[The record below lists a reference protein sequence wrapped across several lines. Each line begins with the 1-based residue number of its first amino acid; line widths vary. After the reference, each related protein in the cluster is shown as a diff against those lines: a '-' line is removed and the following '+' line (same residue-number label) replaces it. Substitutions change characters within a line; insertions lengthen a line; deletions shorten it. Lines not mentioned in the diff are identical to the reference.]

1 MVWQRKLATAS
12 ILVFTVAVGT
22 MVTAQQQGRGSGAP
36 PPQPPPLGGSAGG
49 GSAGGGGDTRPKAV
63 SQTWTGAISDAMCK
77 GVHNGKD
84 AKQCTAD
91 CVKNGS
97 KYVLVVDDKTIYNID
112 NQKFKDLPK
121 FAGDTAVVTGT
132 IKDDTITITKMA
144 APKAK

>member
-1 MVWQRKLATAS
+1 MAWQSKLAAAS
-12 ILVFTVAVGT
+12 ILVLTFAAGTV
-22 MVTAQQQGRGSGAP
+22 VTAQQRGGGA
-36 PPQPPPLGGSAGG
+36 PPPLGGS
-49 GSAGGGGDTRPKAV
+49 GGGGDDTRPRAT
-63 SQTWTGAISDAMCK
+63 SQAWTGQISDAMCK
-77 GVHNGKD
+77 GMHNGKD

-144 APKAK
+144 APKPK

>member
-1 MVWQRKLATAS
+1 MAWQSKLAAAS
-12 ILVFTVAVGT
+12 ILVLTVAAGT
-22 MVTAQQQGRGSGAP
+22 VAAAQRGGGAP
-36 PPQPPPLGGSAGG
+36 PPMGGAGG
-49 GSAGGGGDTRPKAV
+49 GGGGDTRPKAP

-77 GVHNGKD
+77 GMHNGKD

-91 CVKNGS
+91 CVKTGS

-112 NQKFKDLPK
+112 NQMFKDLPK

>member
-1 MVWQRKLATAS
+1 MAWQSNLAAAS
-12 ILVFTVAVGT
+12 ILVFTVAAGT
-22 MVTAQQQGRGSGAP
+22 PVTAQQRGT
-36 PPQPPPLGGSAGG
+36 PPPLPAGVGG
-49 GSAGGGGDTRPKAV
+49 GAGGGDTRPKAA

-77 GVHNGKD
+77 GLHNGKD
-84 AKQCTAD
+84 AAQCTAD

-132 IKDDTITITKMA
+132 IKDDTITITKMT

>member
-1 MVWQRKLATAS
+1 MAWQSKLAAA
-12 ILVFTVAVGT
+12 ILVLTVAAGT
-22 MVTAQQQGRGSGAP
+22 VVTAQQRGGGA
-36 PPQPPPLGGSAGG
+36 PPPLGGSGG
-49 GSAGGGGDTRPKAV
+49 GGGGDTRPKAT

>member
-1 MVWQRKLATAS
+1 AWHSKLAAAS
-12 ILVFTVAVGT
+12 ILVFTVATGT
-22 MVTAQQQGRGSGAP
+22 VVTAQRTVSTP
-36 PPQPPPLGGSAGG
+36 PPMGGAGG
-49 GSAGGGGDTRPKAV
+49 GGGGDTQPKAV
-63 SQTWTGAISDAMCK
+63 SQTWTGTVSDAMCK
-77 GVHNGKD
+77 GMHNGKD

-97 KYVLVVDDKTIYNID
+97 KYVLVVDEKTIYNID

-144 APKAK
+144 APKPK

>member
-1 MVWQRKLATAS
+1 MAWQSKLAAAA
-12 ILVFTVAVGT
+12 ILVLTVAAGT
-22 MVTAQQQGRGSGAP
+22 VVTAQQRGGGA
-36 PPQPPPLGGSAGG
+36 PPPLGGSGG
-49 GSAGGGGDTRPKAV
+49 GGGGDTRPKAT